1 LNSMDSNDTKHAY
14 ENQFIERIA
23 MAKRSSTGKSGV
35 IVAQEI
41 KALILA
47 NKTIKGPEVMDALRE
62 KFPKETF
69 NDKSCQVTYSNLRKN
84 LGLSHTLKRKP
95 VATGRPAAGRPAAG
109 RPAAATRQIG
119 VAAEESSVDM
129 SLLQAAKVL
138 LQHCNGDV
146 TIAVN
151 ALQQIASLQ
160 MS

>member
-1 LNSMDSNDTKHAY
+1 
-14 ENQFIERIA
+14 

-35 IVAQEI
+35 VVSQEI

-47 NKTIKGPEVMDALRE
+47 DKNIKGPDVMAALRE

-84 LGLSHTLKRKP
+84 LGLSQTLKRKP
-95 VATGRPAAGRPAAG
+95 VAAGRPAAG
-109 RPAAATRQIG
+109 TRKNSS
-119 VAAEESSVDM
+119 VTAEERSVDM
-129 SLLQAAKVL
+129 SLLHAAKVL

>member
-1 LNSMDSNDTKHAY
+1 
-14 ENQFIERIA
+14 

-109 RPAAATRQIG
+109 RPAAGRPAAATRQIG